1 MRCAILLNKMFQ
13 LLLTKSHSLARF
25 QHQTRCAILLNKMFC
40 YAYVRH
46 SLNKMF
52 QLGLMYLSIEYL
64 GLICLIDQVLTT
76 WVLRV
81 LWKHFGPLP
90 QGIIYTLVRATCQAF
105 LLTEVPELEYT
116 IVCWMFDS
124 METEV
129 FYPGI

>member
-1 MRCAILLNKMFQ
+1 
-13 LLLTKSHSLARF
+13 
-25 QHQTRCAILLNKMFC
+25 
-40 YAYVRH
+40 
-46 SLNKMF
+46 
-52 QLGLMYLSIEYL
+52 MYLGIEYL

-76 WVLRV
+76 WVLCV

-90 QGIIYTLVRATCQAF
+90 QSIIYTLVRATCQTF

-116 IVCWMFDS
+116 IMCWMFDS